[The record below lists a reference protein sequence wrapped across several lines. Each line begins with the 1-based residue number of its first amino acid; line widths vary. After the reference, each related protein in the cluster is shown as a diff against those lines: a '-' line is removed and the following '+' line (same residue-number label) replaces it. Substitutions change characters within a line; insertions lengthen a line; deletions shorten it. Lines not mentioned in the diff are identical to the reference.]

1 MKIMKKK
8 LTFGRV
14 LIVAALVAYTVFLL
28 FPLITVLITSFI
40 PSEEL
45 ASSTTFLW
53 WSENMSLEAYK
64 TIFLYDS
71 YIDIVGVPGLL
82 LGLFNTLWLTLI
94 PLVAGLVVSGFS
106 AYAFSKMDFPF
117 KETLFKFSVIIRSIP
132 LGAFGVISYVFY
144 SAIGWTGENGFLPLL
159 IPGMFG
165 GLGTVFFLR
174 LFFDGIPNS
183 LIEAA
188 TLDGAGFFQCG
199 SHAADTCQI
208 FCAGTLAPLLRTAV
222 DHIGQGEA
230 SAAIQRAHALRTM
243 EFMGRQ
249 AEHIDVHVFDINMH
263 MTGSLDSIR
272 VEGNTCFLADG
283 ANLSDGQDRAD
294 FVVGK
299 HHGDQAGIL
308 PDRILDLLGGN
319 IVVFGNIQIGDIIAF
334 FFQLLEGVQ
343 HGVMLEGGGNDVLFA
358 LALSQTGS
366 GKDSLIVG
374 FTAAGGKV
382 NLPGL
387 TAQTGGNGGTGRL
400 QCFLGFLTY
409 GMEAGGIAVNGFKT
423 GQHGPDRSFTHFGSG
438 CVISI
443 NLHRTRPFVELPS
456 RFVGNIPLFAYFVNG

>member
-14 LIVAALVAYTVFLL
+14 LIVAALVAYTVFLF

-94 PLVAGLVVSGFS
+94 PLVVGLVVSGFS

-188 TLDGAGFFQCG
+188 TLDGAGFFQCFMKIMVPL
-199 SHAADTCQI
+199 AKPAFIAQFI
-208 FCAGTLAPLLRTAV
+208 FGFVGGYNGYMGPLLYLQNQPEFVTLQLYLSEINSLFPNVGSENIYCA
-222 DHIGQGEA
+222 
-230 SAAIQRAHALRTM
+230 AAILGM
-243 EFMGRQ
+243 
-249 AEHIDVHVFDINMH
+249 
-263 MTGSLDSIR
+263 
-272 VEGNTCFLADG
+272 
-283 ANLSDGQDRAD
+283 
-294 FVVGK
+294 
-299 HHGDQAGIL
+299 L
-308 PDRILDLLGGN
+308 PL
-319 IVVFGNIQIGDIIAF
+319 VIIYRCLQKYF
-334 FFQLLEGVQ
+334 IEGVT
-343 HGVMLEGGGNDVLFA
+343 A
-358 LALSQTGS
+358 GS
-366 GKDSLIVG
+366 VK
-374 FTAAGGKV
+374 
-382 NLPGL
+382 
-387 TAQTGGNGGTGRL
+387 
-400 QCFLGFLTY
+400 
-409 GMEAGGIAVNGFKT
+409 E
-423 GQHGPDRSFTHFGSG
+423 
-438 CVISI
+438 
-443 NLHRTRPFVELPS
+443 
-456 RFVGNIPLFAYFVNG
+456 